1 MKRRDHKH
9 GTGEDQQEIL
19 RSGHGSSLAVTG
31 QMWWMTIEMKE
42 AKEARG
48 FLLRHLGEVI

>member
-9 GTGEDQQEIL
+9 GTGEDQQEVL